1 MPSSTPPPDPL
12 RAARHLVEPDVQELL
27 ATATEAAGGVLEHA
41 LLRSVHNRS
50 GRSLSHVYGASIR
63 VDEEVRDVLLVA
75 HVDARPLPD
84 GAFELTS
91 GEDRVAVWR
100 FPHDPFLPGLASAI
114 DEARVRELLDRLGA
128 PPGRVRL
135 LTRAYRPSR
144 RAVVEVTIQGDAG
157 TGRVFYLKVL
167 AGDRAQEIATIHR
180 QLIPTV
186 PVPGVVG
193 VAGEQGIV
201 ALEALGGDTLRTT
214 LVQGRALPDP
224 GGLVELSERFAASGL
239 STRRDPRA
247 FADPVRH
254 VDPLA
259 VLVPD
264 QRDRLERVA
273 AAAADIDQPL
283 VAVHGDLHDGQ
294 LLLTDG
300 AITGLLDVDGSGRG
314 WLAQDA
320 GNLIAHVQAVGEVWP
335 EVADRVETFAAA
347 IADAYRPI
355 VGPDV
360 LARATSGAWLGLA
373 TGPHRAQ
380 DAGWQTLTR
389 DRIARAEREL
399 PARA

>member
-1 MPSSTPPPDPL
+1 MPPSSPSPDPL
-12 RAARHLVEPDVQELL
+12 RAARHLVEPDVQEIL
-27 ATATEAAGGVLEHA
+27 ATATEAAGGVLEQA
-41 LLRSVHNRS
+41 TLRSVHDRA
-50 GRSLSHVYGASIR
+50 GRSLSHVFAASIR
-63 VDEEVRDVLLVA
+63 VEEEVRDVLLVA

-84 GAFELTS
+84 GAFELRS

-114 DEARVRELLDRLGA
+114 DVRRVRELLDRLGG
-128 PPGRVRL
+128 PPGQIRL

-157 TGRVFYLKVL
+157 TGRVLFLKVL
-167 AGDRAQEIATIHR
+167 AGDRAQEIAAIHR
-180 QLIPTV
+180 QLAPAV
-186 PVPGVVG
+186 PVPGIVG

-201 ALEALGGDTLRTT
+201 ALEALGGDTLRTA
-214 LVQGRALPDP
+214 LVEGRALPDP
-224 GGLVELSERFAASGL
+224 AGLVELSERFAASGL

-247 FADPVRH
+247 FADAGRH

-264 QRDRLERVA
+264 QRDRLERIA
-273 AAAADIDQPL
+273 AAASDIDQPL

-294 LLLTDG
+294 LLLTAG
-300 AITGLLDVDGSGRG
+300 SITGLLDVDGSGHG

-335 EVADRVETFAAA
+335 RVADRVETFAAA
-347 IADAYRPI
+347 VADAYRPL

-360 LARATSGAWLGLA
+360 LARATAGAWLGLA
-373 TGPHRAQ
+373 TGPYRAQ
-380 DAGWQTLTR
+380 DDGWQDLTR
-389 DRIARAEREL
+389 TRIARAEQQL